1 MLLFTIAYMTGY
13 IVITC
18 VCVYVCPRIHTG
30 KSFDLCCYWDKL
42 TLIIP
47 KKIIYLPLKIII
59 NCKNI
64 SLMHS
69 KNLS

>member
-18 VCVYVCPRIHTG
+18 VCVRACTHAYIHTG
-30 KSFDLCCYWDKL
+30 KSFDLCCYWDNL

-47 KKIIYLPLKIII
+47 KKINYLPLKIII

-64 SLMHS
+64 SYA
-69 KNLS
+69 